1 MKRKDFMQIIKL
13 RSAWNIDRRR
23 GDYKLPNGEFLS
35 KYIRRLIESQM
46 KIDSLG
52 ILEDGSLCF
61 CSCGN
66 WNPETKAFEDYTLI
80 PAFGGNESCRYD
92 EMDRRVSRLVYEII
106 G

>member
-1 MKRKDFMQIIKL
+1 MERKRFMQIIKL
-13 RSAWNIDRRR
+13 RSAWKIDRRR
-23 GDYKLPNGEFLS
+23 GDYQLPNGDRLS
-35 KYIRRLIESQM
+35 NYIAKLVESQM

-61 CSCGN
+61 CSGGN
-66 WNPETKAFEDYTLI
+66 WNSETKAFDDYTLI
-80 PAFGGNESCRYD
+80 PAFGGNESCSYD